1 MLDFLKSKYEE
12 ALSHAGES
20 SQKKVKIRL
29 TGLDPRVAD
38 YPLMDNPVW
47 NTVSVLLYL
56 YIVYYG
62 GPAFMKDRKPFEFRK
77 FLFVYNMA
85 LVVLSGWMFYEVSYR
100 QLQGFNGLTV
110 WRSWLVERILIPVRR
125 IQ

>member
-1 MLDFLKSKYEE
+1 MKRRFRTPV
-12 ALSHAGES
+12 S
-20 SQKKVKIRL
+20 SQKKVKMEYFNFS
-29 TGLDPRVAD
+29 DPRVAS

-85 LVVLSGWMFYEVSYR
+85 LVVLSGWMFYEVSYGGKYR
-100 QLQGFNGLTV
+100 NSRRHSSLARLVGGTAILSSAKNSAK
-110 WRSWLVERILIPVRR
+110 RSR
-125 IQ
+125 

>member
-1 MLDFLKSKYEE
+1 MLDFLRSKYEE
-12 ALSHAGES
+12 AISHAGQFS
-20 SQKKVKIRL
+20 KKRSNWNL
-29 TGLDPRVAD
+29 NFSDPRVAS

-85 LVVLSGWMFYEVSYR
+85 LVVLSGWMFYEVSYSANC
-100 QLQGFNGLTV
+100 GSSG
-110 WRSWLVERILIPVRR
+110 
-125 IQ
+125 

>member
-1 MLDFLKSKYEE
+1 M
-12 ALSHAGES
+12 
-20 SQKKVKIRL
+20 
-29 TGLDPRVAD
+29 AD
-38 YPLMDNPVW
+38 YPLMDNPIW

-85 LVVLSGWMFYEVSYR
+85 LVVLSGWMFYEVRSSR
-100 QLQGFNGLTV
+100 SCRSSRLFSLAQLVGGMDTHSSAKNTV
-110 WRSWLVERILIPVRR
+110 KRT
-125 IQ
+125 Q